1 MDYLDLIIESS
12 TGAAKGVWKL
22 ILNPMMAGKLN
33 MFYFLILVS
42 IGVWLL
48 EIAIPW
54 RKNQSKIRK
63 DFWLDTF
70 YMFFNFFLYRV
81 VFFAAFVKIVYSLF
95 SQVLDQFGYQ
105 GGNLLD
111 VSQLHWFVQ
120 LVIFFIV
127 ADFVQW
133 GVHVILHRVPF
144 FWKFH
149 KVHHS
154 VEEMGF
160 AAHLRYHFL
169 ETFAYEPV
177 KYVSL
182 SLIFGFSMENIFY
195 VYYITVLI
203 GHLNHANVGWDYG
216 PLKYIFNNPKMHIWH
231 HAKELPESHPN
242 GMNFGISLSIWDY
255 LFKTNYIPSSGR
267 DIKLG
272 FENVENYPSNFFKQ
286 LVAPF
291 KKEESN

>member
-1 MDYLDLIIESS
+1 MEFLDLIIESS
-12 TGAAKGVWKL
+12 TGSAKYLWKS
-22 ILNPMMAGKLN
+22 ILNPVMGGKLN

-42 IGVWLL
+42 VGVWIL
-48 EIAIPW
+48 EIALPW
-54 RKNQSKIRK
+54 RKQQDKIRK

-70 YMFFNFFLYRV
+70 YMFFNFFLYRI
-81 VFFAAFVKIVYSLF
+81 VFFAAFVKLVYTF
-95 SQVLDQFGYQ
+95 FRQVLDVFGYQ
-105 GGNLLD
+105 GGHLLD
-111 VSQLHWFVQ
+111 VSQIHWFLQ
-120 LVIFFIV
+120 LIIFFLV

-133 GVHVILHRVPF
+133 GVHVILHRVPL

-203 GHLNHANVGWDYG
+203 GHLNHANVGWNYG

-255 LFKTNYIPSSGR
+255 IFKTDYIPYDGR
-267 DIKLG
+267 DIELG
-272 FENVENYPSNFFKQ
+272 FEDVEKYPSNFFKQ
-286 LVAPF
+286 LIAPF
-291 KKEESN
+291 KKEK

>member
-1 MDYLDLIIESS
+1 MMDYIDLIVEST
-12 TGAAKGVWKL
+12 TGAAKGLWRL
-22 ILNPMMAGKLN
+22 ILNPFLGGKLN
-33 MFYFLILVS
+33 MLYFLIILS
-42 IGVWLL
+42 LFVWIL
-48 EIAIPW
+48 EIALPW
-54 RKNQSKIRK
+54 RKNQNKVRK

-81 VFFAAFVKIVYSLF
+81 VFFAAFVKIVYSFF
-95 SQVLDQFGYQ
+95 SYGLESVGYA
-105 GGNLLD
+105 GGHLLD
-111 VSQLHWFVQ
+111 VSEMHWLIQ
-120 LVIFFIV
+120 MIIFFIV
-127 ADFVQW
+127 ADLVQW

-177 KYVSL
+177 KYVTL

-203 GHLNHANVGWDYG
+203 GHLNHANIGWDYG

-231 HAKELPESHPN
+231 HSKELPDSHPY
-242 GMNFGISLSIWDY
+242 GMNFGISLSVWDY
-255 LFKTNYIPSSGR
+255 IFKTKYIPYDGR
-267 DIKLG
+267 DIDLG
-272 FENVENYPSNFFKQ
+272 FENVENYPSGFFKQ
-286 LVAPF
+286 LIAPF
-291 KKEESN
+291 KREK

>member
-1 MDYLDLIIESS
+1 MEFVDLIIQSAV
-12 TGAAKGVWKL
+12 GAAKGVWKL
-22 ILNPMMAGKLN
+22 ILNPIINGKLN
-33 MFYFLILVS
+33 MFYFLVAVS
-42 IGVWLL
+42 VMVWII
-48 EIAIPW
+48 EISIPW
-54 RKNQSKIRK
+54 RKNQRKFRK
-63 DFWLDTF
+63 DFWLDAF
-70 YMFFNFFLYRV
+70 YMFFNFFIYRI

-95 SQVLDQFGYQ
+95 SKGLDFSGYQ
-105 GGNLLD
+105 GGHILD
-111 VSQLHWFVQ
+111 VSSLNWFVQ
-120 LVIFFIV
+120 LVIFFFV

-133 GVHVILHRVPF
+133 AVHVMLHRVPF

-177 KYVSL
+177 KYVTL

-195 VYYITVLI
+195 VYYLTVLI
-203 GHLNHANVGWDYG
+203 GHLNHANLGWDYG

-231 HAKELPESHPN
+231 HSKELPETHPH
-242 GMNFGISLSIWDY
+242 GINFGISLSVWDY
-255 LFKTNYIPSSGR
+255 LFGTSHVPFSGR

-272 FENVENYPSNFFKQ
+272 FDNVEKYPSNFFKQ
-286 LVAPF
+286 LIQPF
-291 KKEESN
+291 RKEK